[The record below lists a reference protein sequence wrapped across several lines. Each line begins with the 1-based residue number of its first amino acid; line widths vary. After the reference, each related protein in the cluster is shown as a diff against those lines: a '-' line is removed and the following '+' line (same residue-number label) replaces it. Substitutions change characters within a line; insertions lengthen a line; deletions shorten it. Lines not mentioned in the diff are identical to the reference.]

1 MSPAARRRAAAV
13 LLGASILIG
22 WPASWFLPDIGEPW
36 FERVLLWI
44 SFLAITFTCAD
55 VLATTDVRAE
65 AEGEDDA
72 SPEESRNPWSG
83 VVLLIQLPP
92 NGGS

>member
-1 MSPAARRRAAAV
+1 MSPTQRRRAAVV
-13 LLGASILIG
+13 LLVVSVVLG
-22 WPASWFLPDIGEPW
+22 WPASWFLPAIEPPW

-65 AEGEDDA
+65 TDDDEG
-72 SPEESRNPWSG
+72 
-83 VVLLIQLPP
+83 
-92 NGGS
+92 

>member
-1 MSPAARRRAAAV
+1 MSPSQRRRAAA
-13 LLGASILIG
+13 LLLVVSVLIG
-22 WPASWFLPDIGEPW
+22 WPASWFLPNIGSPW

-65 AEGEDDA
+65 TDEEG
-72 SPEESRNPWSG
+72 
-83 VVLLIQLPP
+83 
-92 NGGS
+92 NGHG

>member
-1 MSPAARRRAAAV
+1 MTPEQRRRAAAL
-13 LLGASILIG
+13 LLGLSILVG
-22 WPASWFLPDIGEPW
+22 WPASWFLPDIGPPW

-65 AEGEDDA
+65 TDGDDT
-72 SPEESRNPWSG
+72 
-83 VVLLIQLPP
+83 
-92 NGGS
+92 

>member
-1 MSPAARRRAAAV
+1 MSPAQRRRGAAI
-13 LLGASILIG
+13 LLGASIVIG
-22 WPASWFLPDIGEPW
+22 WPVSWVLPDIGDPW

-65 AEGEDDA
+65 TDE
-72 SPEESRNPWSG
+72 
-83 VVLLIQLPP
+83 
-92 NGGS
+92 NGG